1 MTINDRYIK
10 AIDQLSAL
18 RSALLDEMLQIN
30 DVNSPEYQQLER
42 EFKAIGKIIEEIGET
57 L

>member
-1 MTINDRYIK
+1 MNINDRYIQ

-18 RSALLDEMLQIN
+18 RSALLGELLKIN
-30 DVNSPEYQQLER
+30 DVNHPEYLQLEK
-42 EFKAIGKIIEEIGET
+42 EFKLIGKIIDEIGET